1 MNFKKFVLK
10 IVRVIISMK
19 LEYFNIDNILIDE
32 KSHENILSYDIP
44 CKTLIGSKPLH
55 IRFME

>member
-19 LEYFNIDNILIDE
+19 IDNDLID
-32 KSHENILSYDIP
+32 KISYENILR
-44 CKTLIGSKPLH
+44 KTLIWSKFLRMSM
-55 IRFME
+55 IK